1 MDSQLKLHEASGARA
16 KHRFADPLSTL
27 RTGTQTSLA
36 DGFNQS
42 LGGRSSSGVT
52 TSSFSGVDRSH
63 SDPLDA
69 RVSKGSGDAG
79 SLSASSVTTQE
90 SDFLLAPFNSSSR
103 PVDRLY
109 SDFLLPHSPVSP
121 YTPAGRPT
129 KSTGG
134 TDHDWTRHFPYA
146 SIAPDTGAAR
156 ALTPNMSSM
165 K

>member
-27 RTGTQTSLA
+27 RTSTQTSLA

-42 LGGRSSSGVT
+42 LGGRSTSGVT
-52 TSSFSGVDRSH
+52 VSSFSVVERPH

-90 SDFLLAPFNSSSR
+90 SDFLLAPFNSSPRS
-103 PVDRLY
+103 VDLW
-109 SDFLLPHSPVSP
+109 LPRSPVSP
-121 YTPAGRPT
+121 YTPAGRPA